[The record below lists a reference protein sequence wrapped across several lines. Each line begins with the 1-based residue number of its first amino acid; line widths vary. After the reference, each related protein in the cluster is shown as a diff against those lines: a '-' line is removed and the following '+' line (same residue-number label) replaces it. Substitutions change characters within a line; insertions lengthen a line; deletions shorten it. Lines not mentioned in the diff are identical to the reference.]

1 MARVVVLFLVLVGTL
16 ASILP
21 PSACQAV
28 ATKCEYQRPS
38 GHGYKHPV
46 GVRKVVVDAGGAG
59 DFTSIQQAVDSV
71 PVNNNVRVIMQINAG
86 TYM

>member
-1 MARVVVLFLVLVGTL
+1 MARVVSLVLLLATL
-16 ASILP
+16 ANILP
-21 PSACQAV
+21 PSASQA
-28 ATKCEYQRPS
+28 AAARCEYPRHA

-71 PVNNNVRVIMQINAG
+71 PVNNTVRVIMQINAG
-86 TYM
+86 TYR

>member
-1 MARVVVLFLVLVGTL
+1 MARVVSLVLLLATL

-21 PSACQAV
+21 PSASQA
-28 ATKCEYQRPS
+28 ATRCEYPRHA

-71 PVNNNVRVIMQINAG
+71 PVNNTVRVIMQINAG
-86 TYM
+86 TYR

>member
-1 MARVVVLFLVLVGTL
+1 
-16 ASILP
+16 
-21 PSACQAV
+21 
-28 ATKCEYQRPS
+28 
-38 GHGYKHPV
+38 V

-59 DFTSIQQAVDSV
+59 DFTSIQKAVDSV